1 MAHNW
6 AHTQQENASE
16 IWGIITQRSRRNM
29 PTQEMGTLN
38 RVGHETLQ
46 GLGTY
51 GEVIDWTNK
60 QASIGK
66 ALESNP
72 LTYNISKQLR
82 QSKIGDDILNFSY
95 HDARQGAVKWI
106 GGKNQAAGVAAN
118 ILLPDAVDFIGGV
131 GYADNLV
138 KAVNKYGPD
147 LIGRLK
153 NVPNA
158 QAILKRGGEEANKL
172 LDQATQ
178 GLDNILDPFGGAVR
192 VGADGTNVATRGA
205 DKFTPS
211 NVFQAKSLEKIAGSG
226 PAPGALRLEG
236 LRERV
241 LSGASEADLEKYL
254 DTDYAKALHKRY
266 KDGRGLYYNPKSLSK
281 NKELLNQIVEK
292 HENIGRLHL
301 NYKLS
306 NTDVN
311 QRKLYD
317 EIGRNYFNNAA
328 LVYGNNK
335 ARDALV
341 NVSHWLTKDHWHHI
355 FGNKE
360 VGEGLLSVI
369 AQDPLVGVNIARHM
383 HKLKL
388 HSSGIAENI
397 AIIKEFGHKQFHD
410 FLRAAG
416 FEGKFGR
423 SAPLAINE
431 HLQEV
436 SKLATKGTT
445 YTAKAGPGL
454 AGQVVEADPSYVNE
468 IFTLLDQY
476 AEVNT
481 FMKKLMKK
489 GNVWFDPVSKKI
501 VPKNT
506 EGAIMFNFRAQ
517 RYGKDTPIEF
527 LNERIGRVTDIYELY
542 N

>member
-1 MAHNW
+1 MAHTLD
-6 AHTQQENASE
+6 HEEE
-16 IWGIITQRSRRNM
+16 IYKIQRDIEKRDSRHLNTGQKHKPYAAKMSLLGNM
-29 PTQEMGTLN
+29 PGETTSTKGQE
-38 RVGHETLQ
+38 Q
-46 GLGTY
+46 AIGLVKSILPDPTDPK
-51 GEVIDWTNK
+51 EVAELFVDMK
-60 QASIGK
+60 
-66 ALESNP
+66 
-72 LTYNISKQLR
+72 
-82 QSKIGDDILNFSY
+82 
-95 HDARQGAVKWI
+95 QGAMIGSKWGSK
-106 GGKNQAAGVAAN
+106 GGPKGAA
-118 ILLPDAVDFIGGV
+118 I
-131 GYADNLV
+131 
-138 KAVNKYGPD
+138 
-147 LIGRLK
+147 
-153 NVPNA
+153 
-158 QAILKRGGEEANKL
+158 
-172 LDQATQ
+172 
-178 GLDNILDPFGGAVR
+178 GGAVGGLTYPIGKR
-192 VGADGTNVATRGA
+192 LAREVLPTLDEVLEPVMRGFRGPQWQPALAGVGSSNIPVKGA

-226 PAPGALRLEG
+226 PAPGALQLEG

-241 LSGASEADLEKYL
+241 LSGASQSNLEKYL
-254 DTDYAKALHKRY
+254 NTDYSKALNRKY
-266 KDGRGLYYNPKSLSK
+266 KDGRGLYYSPKTLSK

-292 HENIGRLHL
+292 HENIGRLHF
-301 NYKLS
+301 NYKMS
-306 NTDVN
+306 NSDVN

-445 YTAKAGPGL
+445 YTEKAGPGL
-454 AGQVVEADPSYVNE
+454 AGKVVEADPSYVNE

-476 AEVNT
+476 SEVNT

-527 LNERIGRVTDIYELY
+527 LNERIGRVTDIYEL
-542 N
+542 NK